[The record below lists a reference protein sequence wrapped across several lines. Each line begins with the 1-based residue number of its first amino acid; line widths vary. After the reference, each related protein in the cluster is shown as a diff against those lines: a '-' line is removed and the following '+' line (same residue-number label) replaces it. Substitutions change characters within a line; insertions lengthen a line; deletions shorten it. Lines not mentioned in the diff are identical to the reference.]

1 MGVLNM
7 QKLAIESLSNQ
18 TLEYHLSEIQKAQ
31 ANLKGV
37 SIKTA
42 LIYSDVFSNESGNSV
57 YIKPENLQITGAF
70 KIRGAYNKLCT
81 LTLSERKRGVIASSA
96 GNHAQGVAYSAE
108 KLGIAATIVM
118 PKTTPLIKVEA
129 TKNYGA
135 TVILFGDCYDEAYTE
150 AKRLE
155 AEHNYVFVHPFDDL
169 DVMYGQ
175 GTIAC
180 EILEEIEDID
190 CILVPVGG
198 GGLIGGI
205 ALAAKA
211 LKPSIKI
218 IGVEPEGAK
227 AMKESMDNKKIV
239 NLETVR
245 TIADGVA
252 VKKPGNLTFEIIRNY
267 VDEIVTVSDF
277 DIMESFLL
285 LLEKHKLIAEA
296 SGALSFAGLKKIQ
309 EKGKKVACV
318 LSGGNI
324 DVVTIS
330 SMIDRGLV
338 SRGRLFCF
346 SIELSDIP
354 GELVKVST
362 ILSKTNANVVKLD
375 HNQFKTNDRFMQVQ
389 LEITVETNGHDHV
402 TTIINALNN
411 EGYKVNKIY

>member
-1 MGVLNM
+1 M
-7 QKLAIESLSNQ
+7 QKSALKSLSNR
-18 TLEYHLSEIQKAQ
+18 TLEDHFLEIQKAQ

-37 SIKTA
+37 TLKTG

-70 KIRGAYNKLCT
+70 KLRGAYNKLCS
-81 LTLSERKRGVIASSA
+81 LTSSERERGVIASSA
-96 GNHAQGVAYSAE
+96 GNHAQGVAYSAQ
-108 KLGIAATIVM
+108 KLGILATIVM

-129 TKNYGA
+129 TKSYGA
-135 TVILFGDCYDEAYTE
+135 TVVLFGDCYDEAYTE

-155 AEHNYVFVHPFDDL
+155 KEHNYVFVHPFDDL

-180 EILEEIEDID
+180 EIVEEIKDID

-198 GGLIGGI
+198 GGLIAGI

-211 LKPSIKI
+211 LNPSIKI

-227 AMKESMDNKKIV
+227 AMKDSIDCKKV
-239 NLETVR
+239 VHLETVC

-252 VKKPGNLTFEIIRNY
+252 VKKPGDLSFEIIRNY

-296 SGALSFAGLKKIQ
+296 SGALSFAGLKKIK
-309 EKGKKVACV
+309 ERGKKVACV

-330 SMIDRGLV
+330 SMIDKGLV

-346 SIELSDIP
+346 SLEMSDIP

-362 ILSKTNANVVKLD
+362 ILANACANVVKLD

-402 TTIINALNN
+402 NAIINALGK

>member
-1 MGVLNM
+1 M
-7 QKLAIESLSNQ
+7 QKSALKSLSNR
-18 TLEYHLSEIQKAQ
+18 TLEDHFLEIQKAQ

-37 SIKTA
+37 TLKTG

-70 KIRGAYNKLCT
+70 KLRGAYNKLRS
-81 LTLSERKRGVIASSA
+81 LTSSERERGVIASSA
-96 GNHAQGVAYSAE
+96 GNHAQGVAYSAQ
-108 KLGIAATIVM
+108 KLGILATIVM

-129 TKNYGA
+129 TKSYGA
-135 TVILFGDCYDEAYTE
+135 TVVLFGDCYDEAYTE

-155 AEHNYVFVHPFDDL
+155 KEHNYVFVHPFDDL

-180 EILEEIEDID
+180 EIVEEIEDID

-198 GGLIGGI
+198 GGLIAGI

-211 LKPSIKI
+211 LNPSIKI

-227 AMKESMDNKKIV
+227 AMKDSIDCKKV
-239 NLETVR
+239 VHLETVC

-252 VKKPGNLTFEIIRNY
+252 VKKPGDLSFEIIRNY

-296 SGALSFAGLKKIQ
+296 SGALSFAGLKKIK
-309 EKGKKVACV
+309 ERGKKVACV

-330 SMIDRGLV
+330 SMIDKGLV

-346 SIELSDIP
+346 SLEMSDIP

-362 ILSKTNANVVKLD
+362 ILASANANVVKLD

-402 TTIINALNN
+402 DAIINALGK

>member
-1 MGVLNM
+1 M
-7 QKLAIESLSNQ
+7 QKSALKSLSNR
-18 TLEYHLSEIQKAQ
+18 TLEDHFLEIQKAQ

-37 SIKTA
+37 TLKTG

-70 KIRGAYNKLCT
+70 KLRGAYNKLCS
-81 LTLSERKRGVIASSA
+81 LTSSERERGVIASSA
-96 GNHAQGVAYSAE
+96 GNHAQGVAYSAQ
-108 KLGIAATIVM
+108 KLGILATIVM

-129 TKNYGA
+129 TKSYGA
-135 TVILFGDCYDEAYTE
+135 TVVLFGDCYDEAYTE

-155 AEHNYVFVHPFDDL
+155 KEHNYVFVHPFDDL

-180 EILEEIEDID
+180 EIVEEIKDID

-198 GGLIGGI
+198 GGLIAGI

-211 LKPSIKI
+211 LNPSIKI

-227 AMKESMDNKKIV
+227 AMKDSIDCKKV
-239 NLETVR
+239 VHLETVC

-252 VKKPGNLTFEIIRNY
+252 VKKPGDLSFEIIRNY

-296 SGALSFAGLKKIQ
+296 SGALSFAGLKKIK

-330 SMIDRGLV
+330 SMIDKGLV

-346 SIELSDIP
+346 SLEMSDIP

-362 ILSKTNANVVKLD
+362 ILANACANVVKLD

-402 TTIINALNN
+402 NAIINALGK

>member
-1 MGVLNM
+1 M
-7 QKLAIESLSNQ
+7 QKSALKSLSSQ
-18 TLEYHLSEIQKAQ
+18 TLEDHLLEIKKAQ

-37 SIKTA
+37 TLKTG

-70 KIRGAYNKLCT
+70 KLRGAYNKLCS
-81 LTLSERKRGVIASSA
+81 LTPSQMERGVIASSA
-96 GNHAQGVAYSAE
+96 GNHAQGVAYSAQN
-108 KLGIAATIVM
+108 LGIKATIVM

-129 TKNYGA
+129 TKSYGA
-135 TVILFGDCYDEAYTE
+135 NVILIGDCYDDAYTE

-155 AEHNYVFVHPFDDL
+155 KEHNYVFVHPFDDL
-169 DVMYGQ
+169 EVMYGQ
-175 GTIAC
+175 ATIAC
-180 EILEEIEDID
+180 EIIEEIEDID

-198 GGLIGGI
+198 GGLIAGI

-211 LKPSIKI
+211 LNPNIKI

-227 AMKESMDNKKIV
+227 AMKDSIDCKKV
-239 NLETVR
+239 VHLETVC

-252 VKKPGNLTFEIIRNY
+252 VKKPGDLSFEIIRNY

-296 SGALSFAGLKKIQ
+296 SGALSFAGLKKIK
-309 EKGKKVACV
+309 ERGKKVACI

-330 SMIDRGLV
+330 SMIDKGLV

-346 SIELSDIP
+346 SLEMSDIP

-362 ILSKTNANVVKLD
+362 ILASANANVVKLD

-402 TTIINALNN
+402 DAIINALGK

>member
-1 MGVLNM
+1 M
-7 QKLAIESLSNQ
+7 QKSALKSLSNR
-18 TLEYHLSEIQKAQ
+18 TLEDHFLEIQKAQ
-31 ANLKGV
+31 SNLKGV
-37 SIKTA
+37 TLKTG

-70 KIRGAYNKLCT
+70 KLRGAYNKLCS
-81 LTLSERKRGVIASSA
+81 LTSSERERGVIASSA
-96 GNHAQGVAYSAE
+96 GNHAQGVAYSAQ
-108 KLGIAATIVM
+108 KLGILATIVM

-129 TKNYGA
+129 TKSYGA
-135 TVILFGDCYDEAYTE
+135 TVVLFGDCYDEAYTE

-155 AEHNYVFVHPFDDL
+155 KEHNYVFVHPFDDL

-180 EILEEIEDID
+180 EIVEEIKDID

-198 GGLIGGI
+198 GGLIAGI

-211 LKPSIKI
+211 LNPSIKI

-227 AMKESMDNKKIV
+227 AMKDSIDCKKV
-239 NLETVR
+239 VHLETVC

-252 VKKPGNLTFEIIRNY
+252 VKKPGDLSFEIIRNY

-296 SGALSFAGLKKIQ
+296 SGALSFAGLKKIK
-309 EKGKKVACV
+309 ERGKKVACV

-330 SMIDRGLV
+330 SMIDKGLV

-346 SIELSDIP
+346 SLEMSDIP

-362 ILSKTNANVVKLD
+362 ILASANANVVKLD

-402 TTIINALNN
+402 DAIINALGK

>member
-1 MGVLNM
+1 MLNVV
-7 QKLAIESLSNQ
+7 KKFSLNQ
-18 TLEYHLSEIQKAQ
+18 ELEFHFSKIKKAQ
-31 ANLKGV
+31 ANLEGV
-37 SIKTA
+37 SKKTP
-42 LIYSDVFSNESGNSV
+42 LIYSDVFSNESDNSV

-81 LTLSERKRGVIASSA
+81 LTHSEKERGVIASSA
-96 GNHAQGVAYSAE
+96 GNHAQGVAYSAQ
-108 KLGIAATIVM
+108 KLGVYATIVM

-135 TVILFGDCYDEAYTE
+135 NVILFGECYDEAYTE
-150 AKRLE
+150 AKRLQKE
-155 AEHNYVFVHPFDDL
+155 NNYVFIHPFDDL

-180 EILEEIEDID
+180 EIIEEIDDID
-190 CILVPVGG
+190 CILVPIGG
-198 GGLIGGI
+198 GGLIAGI

-211 LKPSIKI
+211 LNPNIKI

-227 AMKESMDNKKIV
+227 AMKESMDNNELV
-239 NLETVR
+239 NLSTVR

-252 VKKPGNLTFEIIRNY
+252 VKKPGTLTFEIIRNY

-285 LLEKHKLIAEA
+285 LLEKHKLISEA

-309 EKGKKVACV
+309 EKGKKIACV

-346 SIELSDIP
+346 SIEMPDIP

-362 ILSKTNANVVKLD
+362 ILAKVNANVVKLD

-389 LEITVETNGHDHV
+389 LEITTETNGHDHV
-402 TTIINALNN
+402 ATIINELNKG
-411 EGYKVNKIY
+411 GYKVHKIY

>member
-1 MGVLNM
+1 MLNAEVM
-7 QKLAIESLSNQ
+7 SPYNEE
-18 TLEYHLSEIQKAQ
+18 LEFYLSEIKKAQ
-31 ANLKGV
+31 TNLKGI
-37 SIKTA
+37 SKKTA
-42 LIYSDVFSNESGNSV
+42 LIYSDVFSNESGNTV

-70 KIRGAYNKLCT
+70 KIRGAYNKICK
-81 LTLSERKRGVIASSA
+81 LTPKEKERGVITSSA

-108 KLGIAATIVM
+108 KLRIVATIVM

-129 TKNYGA
+129 TKSYGA
-135 TVILFGDCYDEAYTE
+135 NVILFGDCYDEAYTQ
-150 AKRLE
+150 AKILE
-155 AEHNYVFVHPFDDL
+155 KKHNYVFIHPFDDL

-180 EILEEIEDID
+180 EILEEIEDMD

-211 LKPSIKI
+211 LNPNIKI

-227 AMKESMDNKKIV
+227 AMKDSIDNNEIV
-239 NLETVR
+239 NLATVR

-252 VKKPGNLTFEIIRNY
+252 VKKPGNITFEIIQNY

-309 EKGKKVACV
+309 EKGKKVACI

-346 SIELSDIP
+346 SIEMPDIP

-362 ILSKTNANVVKLD
+362 ILAKANANVIKLD
-375 HNQFKTNDRFMQVQ
+375 HNQFKTLDRFMQVQ
-389 LEITVETNGHDHV
+389 LEITAETNGHEHV
-402 TTIINALNN
+402 TTIINELDKG
-411 EGYKVNKIY
+411 GYKVHKIY

>member
-1 MGVLNM
+1 MEVIDMINTALNSPSNE
-7 QKLAIESLSNQ
+7 KLEF
-18 TLEYHLSEIQKAQ
+18 HLSEIEKAQ
-31 ANLKGV
+31 INLEGV
-37 SIKTA
+37 SRKTT
-42 LIYSDVFSNESGNSV
+42 LIYSDVFSNESGNTV
-57 YIKPENLQITGAF
+57 YIKPENLQVTGAF

-81 LTLSERKRGVIASSA
+81 LTLSERARGVIASSA
-96 GNHAQGVAYSAE
+96 GNHAQGVAFSAQ
-108 KLGIAATIVM
+108 KLGVSATIVM

-129 TKNYGA
+129 TKSYGA
-135 TVILFGDCYDEAYTE
+135 NVILFGDYYDEAYTE

-155 AEHNYVFVHPFDDL
+155 KEHNFVFVHPFDDL
-169 DVMYGQ
+169 GVMYGQ

-211 LKPSIKI
+211 LNPNIKI

-227 AMKESMDNKKIV
+227 AMKDSMENNGIV
-239 NLETVR
+239 HLASVR

-252 VKKPGNLTFEIIRNY
+252 VKKPGDLTFEIIRNY
-267 VDEIVTVSDF
+267 VDEIVSVSDF

-309 EKGKKVACV
+309 EKNKKIACV

-346 SIELSDIP
+346 SVEMPDIP
-354 GELVKVST
+354 GELVKIST
-362 ILSKTNANVVKLD
+362 ILAKANANVVKLD
-375 HNQFKTNDRFMQVQ
+375 HNQFKTKDRFMQVQ
-389 LEITVETNGHDHV
+389 LEITAETNGPGHV
-402 TTIINALNN
+402 STIINELNKG
-411 EGYKVNKIY
+411 GYTVHKIY

>member
-1 MGVLNM
+1 MEKILTN
-7 QKLAIESLSNQ
+7 LSTNRELKIHL
-18 TLEYHLSEIQKAQ
+18 LEIKKAQ
-31 ANLKGV
+31 ANLEGV
-37 SIKTA
+37 SNKTP
-42 LIYSDVFSNESGNSV
+42 LIYSEVFSNECGNEV

-70 KIRGAYNKLCT
+70 KLRGAYNKLCT
-81 LTLSERKRGVIASSA
+81 LTPSERKRGVIASSA
-96 GNHAQGVAYSAE
+96 GNHAQGVAYSAQ
-108 KLGIAATIVM
+108 KLGIEATIVM

-129 TKNYGA
+129 TKGYGA
-135 TVILFGDCYDEAYTE
+135 TVILIGDCYDEAYAE

-155 AEHNYVFVHPFDDL
+155 KEHNYVFVHPFDDL

-175 GTIAC
+175 GTIAS
-180 EILEEIEDID
+180 EILEEIDDID

-198 GGLIGGI
+198 GGLIAGI

-211 LKPSIKI
+211 LNHNIKI

-227 AMKESMDNKKIV
+227 AMKESLDNNGIV
-239 NLETVR
+239 NLKTVR

-252 VKKPGNLTFEIIRNY
+252 VKQPGNLTFEIIKNY

-309 EKGKKVACV
+309 EKGKKVVCI

-330 SMIDRGLV
+330 SMINRGLV

-346 SIELSDIP
+346 SIELSDKP

-362 ILSKTNANVVKLD
+362 ILSNANANVIKLD
-375 HNQFKTNDRFMQVQ
+375 HNQFKTSDRFMQVQ

-402 TTIINALNN
+402 NAIISALNK
-411 EGYKVNKIY
+411 EGYTVDKIY

>member
-1 MGVLNM
+1 M

-42 LIYSDVFSNESGNSV
+42 LIYSDVFSNESENSV

-155 AEHNYVFVHPFDDL
+155 AENNYVFVHPFDDL

>member
-7 QKLAIESLSNQ
+7 QKLAKEILSNK
-18 TLEYHLSEIQKAQ
+18 TLEYHLAKIQKAQ
-31 ANLKGV
+31 ENLKDV
-37 SIKTA
+37 SLKTA
-42 LIYSDVFSNESGNSV
+42 LIYSDVFSSESGNSV

-81 LTLSERKRGVIASSA
+81 LTPSERKRGVIASSA

-108 KLGIAATIVM
+108 KLGISATIVM

-135 TVILFGDCYDEAYTE
+135 TVILFGDCYDESYTE
-150 AKRLE
+150 AKKLE
-155 AEHNYVFVHPFDDL
+155 KENNYVFVHPFDDL

-180 EILEEIEDID
+180 EILDEIKDID

-218 IGVEPEGAK
+218 IGVEPVGAK

-239 NLETVR
+239 NLQTVR

-267 VDEIVTVSDF
+267 VDEIITVSDF

-296 SGALSFAGLKKIQ
+296 SGALSFAGLKKIK
-309 EKGKKVACV
+309 EKGKNVACI

-346 SIELSDIP
+346 SIELLDKP

-362 ILSKTNANVVKLD
+362 LLSKVNANVVKLD

-402 TTIINALNN
+402 NTIISELNKN
-411 EGYKVNKIY
+411 GYIVNKIY

>member
-1 MGVLNM
+1 M
-7 QKLAIESLSNQ
+7 QKSALKSLSNR
-18 TLEYHLSEIQKAQ
+18 TLEDHFLEIQKAQ

-37 SIKTA
+37 TLKTG

-70 KIRGAYNKLCT
+70 KLRGAYNKLCS
-81 LTLSERKRGVIASSA
+81 LTSSERERGVIASSA
-96 GNHAQGVAYSAE
+96 GNHAQGVAYSAQ
-108 KLGIAATIVM
+108 KLGILATIVM

-129 TKNYGA
+129 TKSYGA
-135 TVILFGDCYDEAYTE
+135 NVILIGDCYDDAYAE

-155 AEHNYVFVHPFDDL
+155 KEHNYVFVHPFDDL

-180 EILEEIEDID
+180 EIIEEIKDID

-198 GGLIGGI
+198 GGLIAGI

-211 LKPSIKI
+211 LNPNIKI

-227 AMKESMDNKKIV
+227 AMKDSIDCKKV
-239 NLETVR
+239 VHLETVC

-252 VKKPGNLTFEIIRNY
+252 VKKPGDLSFEIIRNY

-296 SGALSFAGLKKIQ
+296 SGALSFAGLKKIK
-309 EKGKKVACV
+309 ERGKKVACV

-330 SMIDRGLV
+330 SMIDKGLV

-346 SIELSDIP
+346 SLEMSDIP

-362 ILSKTNANVVKLD
+362 ILASANANVVKLD

-402 TTIINALNN
+402 DAIINALGK

>member
-1 MGVLNM
+1 M
-7 QKLAIESLSNQ
+7 QKSALKSLSNQ
-18 TLEYHLSEIQKAQ
+18 TLDHHLLEIQKAQ

-37 SIKTA
+37 TLKTG

-70 KIRGAYNKLCT
+70 KLRGAYNKLCS
-81 LTLSERKRGVIASSA
+81 LTPSERKRGVIASSA
-96 GNHAQGVAYSAE
+96 GNHAQGVAYSAQ
-108 KLGIAATIVM
+108 KLGILATIVM

-129 TKNYGA
+129 TKSYGA
-135 TVILFGDCYDEAYTE
+135 TVVLFGDCYDEAYTE

-155 AEHNYVFVHPFDDL
+155 KEHNYVFVHPFDDL

-175 GTIAC
+175 GTIAS
-180 EILEEIEDID
+180 EIVEEIEDID

-198 GGLIGGI
+198 GGLIAGI

-211 LKPSIKI
+211 LNPNIKI

-227 AMKESMDNKKIV
+227 AMKDSIDCKKV
-239 NLETVR
+239 VHLETVC

-252 VKKPGNLTFEIIRNY
+252 VKKPGDLSFEIIRNY

-296 SGALSFAGLKKIQ
+296 SGALSFAGLKKIK
-309 EKGKKVACV
+309 ERGKKVACV

-330 SMIDRGLV
+330 SMIDKGLV

-346 SIELSDIP
+346 SLEMSDIP

-362 ILSKTNANVVKLD
+362 ILASANANVVKLD

-402 TTIINALNN
+402 AAIINALGK

>member
-1 MGVLNM
+1 M
-7 QKLAIESLSNQ
+7 QKLETNLSLNQ
-18 TLEYHLSEIQKAQ
+18 PLEFYLSEIKKAQ
-31 ANLKGV
+31 ANLEGV
-37 SIKTA
+37 SKKTA

-81 LTLSERKRGVIASSA
+81 LTPSERKRGVIASSA

-108 KLGIAATIVM
+108 KLGVMATIVM

-129 TKNYGA
+129 TKSYGA
-135 TVILFGDCYDEAYTE
+135 TVVLFGDCYDEAYTE
-150 AKRLE
+150 AKRLQK
-155 AEHNYVFVHPFDDL
+155 EHDYVFVHPFDDL

-180 EILEEIEDID
+180 EIVEEIEDID

-198 GGLIGGI
+198 GGLIAGI

-211 LKPSIKI
+211 LNPNIKI

-227 AMKESMDNKKIV
+227 AMKESMDCQKIV
-239 NLETVR
+239 HLETVC

-252 VKKPGNLTFEIIRNY
+252 VKNPGDIPFEIIKNY

-296 SGALSFAGLKKIQ
+296 SGALSFAGLKKIK
-309 EKGKKVACV
+309 ERGKKVACV

-330 SMIDRGLV
+330 SMINRGLV

-346 SIELSDIP
+346 SIEMSDIP

-362 ILSKTNANVVKLD
+362 ILSKANANVVKLD

-402 TTIINALNN
+402 TTIINELNKG
-411 EGYKVNKIY
+411 GYTVNKIY

>member
-1 MGVLNM
+1 M
-7 QKLAIESLSNQ
+7 QKSALESLSNQ
-18 TLEYHLSEIQKAQ
+18 TLEHHLLEIQKSQ
-31 ANLKGV
+31 TNLKGV
-37 SIKTA
+37 TLKTG

-70 KIRGAYNKLCT
+70 KLRGAYNKLCS
-81 LTLSERKRGVIASSA
+81 LTPSERKRGVIASSA
-96 GNHAQGVAYSAE
+96 GNHAQGVAYSAQ
-108 KLGIAATIVM
+108 KLGIKSTIVM

-129 TKNYGA
+129 TKSYGA
-135 TVILFGDCYDEAYTE
+135 NVILIGDCYDDANAE
-150 AKRLE
+150 AKKLE
-155 AEHNYVFVHPFDDL
+155 KEHNYVFVHPFDDL
-169 DVMYGQ
+169 TVMYGQ

-180 EILEEIEDID
+180 EIIEEIDDID
-190 CILVPVGG
+190 CILVPIGG
-198 GGLIGGI
+198 GGLIAGI

-211 LKPSIKI
+211 LKPNIKI

-227 AMKESMDNKKIV
+227 AMKDSIDCKKVV
-239 NLETVR
+239 NLETVC

-252 VKKPGNLTFEIIRNY
+252 VKKPGDLAFEIIRNY

-296 SGALSFAGLKKIQ
+296 SGALSFAGLKKIK
-309 EKGKKVACV
+309 ERGKKVACV

-330 SMIDRGLV
+330 SMIDKGLV

-346 SIELSDIP
+346 SLEMSDIP

-362 ILSKTNANVVKLD
+362 ILANANANVVKLD

-389 LEITVETNGHDHV
+389 LEITVETNGHNHV
-402 TTIINALNN
+402 DAIISALGK

>member
-1 MGVLNM
+1 MEVLNM
-7 QKLAIESLSNQ
+7 LKVATTSSQNQ
-18 TLEYHLSEIQKAQ
+18 ELEFYLSEIKKAQ
-31 ANLKGV
+31 TNLKGV
-37 SIKTA
+37 SKKTA

-70 KIRGAYNKLCT
+70 KLRGAYNKLCT
-81 LTLSERKRGVIASSA
+81 LTHSEKERGVIASSA

-108 KLGIAATIVM
+108 KLGISATIVM

-129 TKNYGA
+129 TKSYGA
-135 TVILFGDCYDEAYTE
+135 NVILFGDCYDEAYTE

-155 AEHNYVFVHPFDDL
+155 NEYNYVFVHPFDDL

-180 EILEEIEDID
+180 EIIDEIEDID

-211 LKPSIKI
+211 LNPNIKI

-227 AMKESMDNKKIV
+227 AMKDSMDNNGIV
-239 NLETVR
+239 HLATVR

-252 VKKPGNLTFEIIRNY
+252 VKKPGDLTFEIIRNY

-296 SGALSFAGLKKIQ
+296 SGALSFAGLKKIK

-346 SIELSDIP
+346 SIEMPDKP
-354 GELVKVST
+354 GELVKIST
-362 ILSKTNANVVKLD
+362 ILANANANVIKLD
-375 HNQFKTNDRFMQVQ
+375 HNQFKTKDRFMQVQ
-389 LEITVETNGHDHV
+389 LEITAETNGHAHV
-402 TTIINALNN
+402 TTIINELNK
-411 EGYKVNKIY
+411 EGYTVNKIY

>member
-1 MGVLNM
+1 MLKAANN
-7 QKLAIESLSNQ
+7 LSSNEE
-18 TLEYHLSEIQKAQ
+18 LDFYLSEIKKAQ
-31 ANLKGV
+31 ANLEGV
-37 SIKTA
+37 SKKTA

-81 LTLSERKRGVIASSA
+81 MTPSEKERGVIASSA

-118 PKTTPLIKVEA
+118 PRTTPLIKVEA
-129 TKNYGA
+129 TKGYGA
-135 TVILFGDCYDEAYTE
+135 KVILFGDCYDEAYTE
-150 AKRLE
+150 AKRLQK
-155 AEHNYVFVHPFDDL
+155 EHNYVFVHPFDDL

-180 EILEEIEDID
+180 EIIDEMADMD

-198 GGLIGGI
+198 GGLIAGI

-211 LKPSIKI
+211 LNPNIKI

-227 AMKESMDNKKIV
+227 AMKDSMDNNGIV
-239 NLETVR
+239 HLATVR

-309 EKGKKVACV
+309 EKGKKVACI

-346 SIELSDIP
+346 SIEMPDIP

-362 ILSKTNANVVKLD
+362 ILAKVNANVVKLD
-375 HNQFKTNDRFMQVQ
+375 HNQFKTKDRFMQVQ
-389 LEITVETNGHDHV
+389 LEITAETNGHAHV
-402 TTIINALNN
+402 TAIINELNKG
-411 EGYKVNKIY
+411 GYTVHKIY

>member
-1 MGVLNM
+1 M
-7 QKLAIESLSNQ
+7 QKSALKSLSNR
-18 TLEYHLSEIQKAQ
+18 TLEDHFLQIQKAQ

-37 SIKTA
+37 TLKTG

-70 KIRGAYNKLCT
+70 KLRGAYNKLRS
-81 LTLSERKRGVIASSA
+81 LTSSERERGVIASSA
-96 GNHAQGVAYSAE
+96 GNHAQGVAYSAQ
-108 KLGIAATIVM
+108 KLGILATIVM

-129 TKNYGA
+129 TKGYGA
-135 TVILFGDCYDEAYTE
+135 TVVLFGDCYDEAYTE

-155 AEHNYVFVHPFDDL
+155 KEHNYVFVHPFDDL

-180 EILEEIEDID
+180 EIVEEIEDID

-198 GGLIGGI
+198 GGLIAGI

-211 LKPSIKI
+211 LNPSIKI

-227 AMKESMDNKKIV
+227 AMKDSIDCKKV
-239 NLETVR
+239 VHLETVC

-252 VKKPGNLTFEIIRNY
+252 VKKPGDLSFEIIRNY

-296 SGALSFAGLKKIQ
+296 SGALSFAGLKKIK
-309 EKGKKVACV
+309 ERGKKVACV

-330 SMIDRGLV
+330 SMIDKGLV

-346 SIELSDIP
+346 SLEMSDIP

-362 ILSKTNANVVKLD
+362 ILANANANVVKLD

-402 TTIINALNN
+402 DAIINALGK

>member
-1 MGVLNM
+1 M
-7 QKLAIESLSNQ
+7 QKLATKS
-18 TLEYHLSEIQKAQ
+18 LEYHLSEIQKAQ
-31 ANLKGV
+31 ASIKGV
-37 SIKTA
+37 CIKTA

-81 LTLSERKRGVIASSA
+81 LTPDQRKRGVIASSA

-108 KLGIAATIVM
+108 KLGIDATIVM

-129 TKNYGA
+129 TKSYGA
-135 TVILFGDCYDEAYTE
+135 TVVLYGDCYDEANTE
-150 AKRLE
+150 AKRLQ
-155 AEHNYVFVHPFDDL
+155 AENNYVFVHPFDDL
-169 DVMYGQ
+169 DVLYGQ

-180 EILEEIEDID
+180 EIIEEINDID

-211 LKPSIKI
+211 LKSSIKI

-227 AMKESMDNKKIV
+227 AMKESMDNNKIV
-239 NLETVR
+239 NLETVN

-252 VKKPGNLTFEIIRNY
+252 VKKPGTIPFEIIKNY

-296 SGALSFAGLKKIQ
+296 SGALSFAGLKKIK

-346 SIELSDIP
+346 SIEMSDIP

-362 ILSKTNANVVKLD
+362 ILAKANANVVKLD
-375 HNQFKTNDRFMQVQ
+375 HNQFKTNDRFMHVQ
-389 LEITVETNGHDHV
+389 LEITVETNGHNHV
-402 TTIINALNN
+402 NNIIKTLNKG
-411 EGYKVNKIY
+411 GYKVNKIY

>member
-1 MGVLNM
+1 MEKSALE
-7 QKLAIESLSNQ
+7 ALSNQ
-18 TLEYHLSEIQKAQ
+18 TLEHHLLEIQKAQ

-37 SIKTA
+37 TLKTG

-70 KIRGAYNKLCT
+70 KLRGAYNKLCS
-81 LTLSERKRGVIASSA
+81 LTTSERKRGVIASSA
-96 GNHAQGVAYSAE
+96 GNHAQGVAYSAQ
-108 KLGIAATIVM
+108 KLGIKATIVM

-129 TKNYGA
+129 TKSYGA
-135 TVILFGDCYDEAYTE
+135 NVILIGDCYDDAYTE

-155 AEHNYVFVHPFDDL
+155 KEHNYVFVHPFDDL

-180 EILEEIEDID
+180 EIIEEIEDID

-198 GGLIGGI
+198 GGLIAGI

-211 LKPSIKI
+211 LNPNIRI

-227 AMKESMDNKKIV
+227 AMKDSIDCKKV
-239 NLETVR
+239 VHLETVC

-252 VKKPGNLTFEIIRNY
+252 VKKPGDLSFEIIRNY

-296 SGALSFAGLKKIQ
+296 SGALSFAGLKKIK
-309 EKGKKVACV
+309 ERGKKVACV

-362 ILSKTNANVVKLD
+362 ILANANANVVKLD

-402 TTIINALNN
+402 DAIINALGK

>member
-1 MGVLNM
+1 MEVINMLNTV
-7 QKLAIESLSNQ
+7 KNSSSNQ
-18 TLEYHLSEIQKAQ
+18 ELDYHLSEIKKAQ

-37 SIKTA
+37 SVKTA
-42 LIYSDVFSNESGNSV
+42 LIYSDVFSNESGNAV

-70 KIRGAYNKLCT
+70 KLRGAYNKLCT
-81 LTLSERKRGVIASSA
+81 LTPCEKQRGVIASSA

-108 KLGIAATIVM
+108 KLGIMATIVM

-129 TKNYGA
+129 TKSYGA
-135 TVILFGDCYDEAYTE
+135 KVILFGDCYDEAYSE
-150 AKRLE
+150 AKILE
-155 AEHNYVFVHPFDDL
+155 KKHNYVFVHPFDDL

-180 EILEEIEDID
+180 EILEEIVDMD

-198 GGLIGGI
+198 GGLIAGI

-211 LKPSIKI
+211 LNPNIKI

-227 AMKESMDNKKIV
+227 AMKESMDNNGIV
-239 NLETVR
+239 HLATVR

-252 VKKPGNLTFEIIRNY
+252 VKKPGNLTFEIIQNY

-296 SGALSFAGLKKIQ
+296 SGALSFAGLKKIK
-309 EKGKKVACV
+309 EKGKKVACI

-346 SIELSDIP
+346 SIEMPDIP

-362 ILSKTNANVVKLD
+362 ILAKAHANVVKLD
-375 HNQFKTNDRFMQVQ
+375 HNQFKTKDRFMQVQ
-389 LEITVETNGHDHV
+389 LEITAETNGHGHV
-402 TTIINALNN
+402 TSIINELNKG
-411 EGYKVNKIY
+411 GYTVHKIY

>member
-1 MGVLNM
+1 M
-7 QKLAIESLSNQ
+7 QKSTTNLSLNQ
-18 TLEYHLSEIQKAQ
+18 PLEFYLSEIKKAQ
-31 ANLKGV
+31 ANLEGV
-37 SIKTA
+37 SKKTA

-70 KIRGAYNKLCT
+70 KIRGAYNKLCS
-81 LTLSERKRGVIASSA
+81 LTPSERKRGVIASSA
-96 GNHAQGVAYSAE
+96 GNHAQGVAYSAQ
-108 KLGIAATIVM
+108 KLGVSATIVM
-118 PKTTPLIKVEA
+118 PRTTPLIKVEA
-129 TKNYGA
+129 TKSYGS

-150 AKRLE
+150 AKRLQKK
-155 AEHNYVFVHPFDDL
+155 NDYVFVHPFDDL

-175 GTIAC
+175 GTIAA
-180 EILEEIEDID
+180 EIIEEIEDID

-198 GGLIGGI
+198 GGLIAGI

-211 LKPSIKI
+211 LNPNIKI

-227 AMKESMDNKKIV
+227 AMKESMDNNRV
-239 NLETVR
+239 VSLETVF

-252 VKKPGNLTFEIIRNY
+252 VKKPGDLTFEIIRKY

-296 SGALSFAGLKKIQ
+296 SGALSFAGLKKIK

-346 SIELSDIP
+346 SIEMSDIP
-354 GELVKVST
+354 GELVNVST
-362 ILSKTNANVVKLD
+362 ILANVNANVVKLD

-402 TTIINALNN
+402 NTIIKELNKG
-411 EGYKVNKIY
+411 GYTVNKIY